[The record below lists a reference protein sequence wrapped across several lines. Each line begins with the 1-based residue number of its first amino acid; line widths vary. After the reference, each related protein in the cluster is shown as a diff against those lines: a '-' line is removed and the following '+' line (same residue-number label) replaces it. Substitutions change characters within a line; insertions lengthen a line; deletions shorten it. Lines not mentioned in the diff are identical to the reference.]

1 MDRAVRKFARRVV
14 AGHAALFV
22 VLLLIVGFA
31 SRQIYNSAREQ
42 VFDQAEQSQALLASQ
57 TARGIEGFYTAILA
71 GLDLV
76 GDAGDEIGD
85 AVDGDPKSAA
95 GDTTPTGPV
104 RRLLRDPVGPRGL
117 VFARL
122 VARQL
127 EGRASQVFVLDRK
140 NRLTVPVG
148 EPDAA
153 LPHADVVKQLG
164 EWFATVKHAQ
174 ISPLRVHNGVGYN
187 VAAVPARKNAQLLIV
202 ATIPV
207 RPMEARLLDR
217 LGQDMRTAE
226 DALRGKPAQRLPVA
240 TLLADDAGVVMAAQP
255 ESSWVGQ
262 NLVSLGGPLAA
273 ETMGELRGR
282 SGTKVIPHEFT
293 VGGVPCPASMI
304 AREPVRVAGKQWVLL
319 VASDLAHVDAVLT
332 SLVRRGVV
340 WVIFVILSMTA
351 LLVST
356 SVQLI
361 LNRGRLER
369 ERTRVLEAELAHAR
383 QIQLAWLPD
392 ETRGCERVDVAAVN
406 HPASHISGDF
416 YNWFD
421 LPDGRTAVVIGD
433 VTGHGMSAAF
443 LMATVQLLIR
453 NTLPRTLDP
462 GRCLEDVNRQLCVQM
477 FHGQFVTM
485 QVLVIDCDT
494 GRVEVANA
502 GHPPPLVSDGES
514 IQPVKLEPQLVLGIL
529 PDVDYP
535 TERFELSPGS
545 ALLLYT
551 DGVLDAVAVD
561 GKRFEADRLT
571 RSIYGRYETA
581 AGLVG
586 AVIAAVNEFRGARA
600 LVDDLTLVAVQL
612 QPSVAREPSEAAAV

>member
-1 MDRAVRKFARRVV
+1 V
-14 AGHAALFV
+14 ASHAALFV
-22 VLLLIVGFA
+22 VLLLVIGFA
-31 SRQIYNSAREQ
+31 SRQIYNSARAQ
-42 VFDQAEQSQALLASQ
+42 ALDQAKETQSLLAAQ
-57 TARGIEGFYTAILA
+57 TARGIEGFYSAILA

-76 GDAGDEIGD
+76 GDADDEFG
-85 AVDGDPKSAA
+85 PPPAA
-95 GDTTPTGPV
+95 GDVAPPPAALPADAASPAGPV
-104 RRLLRDPVGPRGL
+104 RKILRDPVGPRGL

-127 EGRASQVFVLDRK
+127 EGRASQVFVLDRTT
-140 NRLTVPVG
+140 RLAVPVG

-153 LPHADVVKQLG
+153 LPCVDVVTQLG
-164 EWFATVKHAQ
+164 DWFATVEDEQ

-187 VAAVPARKNAQLLIV
+187 VAAVPARKNAKLLIV

-207 RPMEARLLDR
+207 RTMEARLLDR

-226 DALRGKPAQRLPVA
+226 DALRGKPAQRMPVA

-255 ESSWVGQ
+255 ESSWVGR
-262 NLVSLGGPLAA
+262 NLVALGGLAA
-273 ETMGELRGR
+273 ETMGELRGK
-282 SGTKVIPHEFT
+282 SGTKVIPHPYE
-293 VGGVPCPASMI
+293 VGGVQCPASMI
-304 AREPVRVAGKQWVLL
+304 ASEPVRVAGKEWALL

-332 SLVRRGVV
+332 GLVRRGVW
-340 WVIFVILSMTA
+340 WVVFVVISMTA

-356 SVQLI
+356 AIQLI
-361 LNRGRLER
+361 RNRSRFER
-369 ERTRVLEAELAHAR
+369 ERTRVLEAELEHAR

-392 ETRGCERVDVAAVN
+392 GTRGCERVDVAAVN

-433 VTGHGMSAAF
+433 VTGHGMAAAF
-443 LMATVQLLIR
+443 LMATVQLLVR

-485 QVLVIDCDT
+485 QVLVVDCDT

-502 GHPPPLVSDGES
+502 GHPPPLASDGES
-514 IQPVKLEPQLVLGIL
+514 FQPLKVEPQLVLGIQ
-529 PDVDYP
+529 PDVAYP
-535 TERFELSPGS
+535 TERYDLAPGA

-561 GKRFEADRLT
+561 GKRFEADRLV
-571 RSIYGRYETA
+571 RSIYGRYEN
-581 AGLVG
+581 AGALIEDVL
-586 AVIAAVNEFRGARA
+586 ASVNQFRGERE
-600 LVDDLTLVAVQL
+600 LVDDLTLVALQL
-612 QPSVAREPSEAAAV
+612 QPSAASTPAEAAMV